1 MLALSPFLI
10 FMIVYLAGSLIA
22 GDFYELP
29 LTVAFLVASAYA
41 IAITP
46 KIKLRERV
54 NIFSRGAGDE
64 NIMLMIWI
72 FVLAGAFASSAKAMG
87 AVDATVNL
95 ALQLLPASFLLPG
108 LFLSACLVSL
118 CMGTSVGTIVAFIPI
133 ATSLADKIELSLP
146 LMAAAIVGGAFFG
159 DNLSFISDTTIVS
172 TQSQGC
178 KQSDKFKYNFL
189 LVLPIAIIVC
199 VIYALEGASGNGVVT
214 GESVYWWKIIPYF
227 TVLIC
232 AACGVNVMLVL
243 LMGNLLTGIVGLADN
258 SFAFSGWIDSM
269 SSGIMNMSELIL
281 ISMMAGGIFALITQ
295 QGLMNRMVQ
304 AITSRVNSKRGA
316 EFSICVLVGL
326 VNVCTANNTVAILS
340 VGDIA
345 KTISQRYDIDP
356 RRSAS
361 LLDTTSCAV
370 QGLLPYGAQLLMASS
385 LAGITAISIIPY
397 LYYPMLLGAIVL
409 LTIVVSGR
417 GKAATDS
424 SHG

>member
-1 MLALSPFLI
+1 
-10 FMIVYLAGSLIA
+10 
-22 GDFYELP
+22 
-29 LTVAFLVASAYA
+29 
-41 IAITP
+41 
-46 KIKLRERV
+46 
-54 NIFSRGAGDE
+54 
-64 NIMLMIWI
+64 
-72 FVLAGAFASSAKAMG
+72 
-87 AVDATVNL
+87 
-95 ALQLLPASFLLPG
+95 
-108 LFLSACLVSL
+108 
-118 CMGTSVGTIVAFIPI
+118 
-133 ATSLADKIELSLP
+133 
-146 LMAAAIVGGAFFG
+146 
-159 DNLSFISDTTIVS
+159 
-172 TQSQGC
+172 
-178 KQSDKFKYNFL
+178 
-189 LVLPIAIIVC
+189 
-199 VIYALEGASGNGVVT
+199 VVT

-385 LAGITAISIIPY
+385 LAGITAMSIIPY

-409 LTIVVSGR
+409 LTILIP
-417 GKAATDS
+417 GKK
-424 SHG
+424 G

>member
-1 MLALSPFLI
+1 MLLI
-10 FMIVYLAGSLIA
+10 FITLSIITILLARGIS
-22 GDFYELP
+22 F
-29 LTVAFLVASAYA
+29 
-41 IAITP
+41 
-46 KIKLRERV
+46 RERINV
-54 NIFSRGAGDE
+54 FSRGAGHKDL
-64 NIMLMIWI
+64 LMMVWI

-243 LMGNLLTGIVGLADN
+243 LIGNLLTGIVGLADN

-304 AITSRVNSKRGA
+304 AITSRVSSKRGA

-385 LAGITAISIIPY
+385 LAGITAMSIIPY

-409 LTIVVSGR
+409 LTILIP
-417 GKAATDS
+417 GKK
-424 SHG
+424 G

>member
-1 MLALSPFLI
+1 MLLI
-10 FMIVYLAGSLIA
+10 FITLSIITILLARGIS
-22 GDFYELP
+22 F
-29 LTVAFLVASAYA
+29 
-41 IAITP
+41 
-46 KIKLRERV
+46 RERINV
-54 NIFSRGAGDE
+54 FSRGAGHKDL
-64 NIMLMIWI
+64 LMMVWI

-304 AITSRVNSKRGA
+304 AITSRVSSKRGA

-385 LAGITAISIIPY
+385 LAGITAMSILPY

-409 LTIVVSGR
+409 LTILIP
-417 GKAATDS
+417 GKK
-424 SHG
+424 G